1 MSDSTDNTNELDSYG
16 VWVKRPPKDAL
27 QDDFSSPQE
36 ETESFDSSSI
46 DLPEITDFDETS
58 FENSSDAL
66 SESEANT
73 ISEDIFNTEEMPQTK
88 DLSQEENNEETPL
101 QEESLEQSSEDISQE
116 DGEIDLDSFMSDS
129 SESSSEVSAD
139 DFLSSSGDGEV
150 SLDDF
155 MDSGSDGEIDLDA
168 FMDDGFSSSS
178 GSSSKKEDDVQN
190 DDALDINVN
199 FTDNTQDEIPV
210 REITEEDE
218 LPSEE
223 YSETEAEESI
233 TTQEVSTDFGES
245 EDVDLSDFGID
256 SDAEETPVTDNVK
269 QGKKSEVV
277 DYDLAI
283 SEDDTNDSVA
293 PVVNEVKST
302 SHEAEETQE
311 QAQTVPADSTVVN
324 NDLLKQI
331 VNDLSGL
338 KNELN
343 SLKNDFAELK
353 SHNSLDPSAPK
364 SAGGEYS
371 DSNKENTGFFQSDDS
386 DETIAL
392 SGDEL
397 SNIVNS
403 SDIYE
408 DDKDS
413 QEETVTEEPVV
424 EDSVEPVDEE
434 LSINETALDF
444 QEEQNKTQETTL
456 PSDEETPILES
467 KDFVNEE
474 TIENQETP
482 LPSDEENAILESE
495 DFVNKETIENQ
506 ETTLP
511 SDEETPIL
519 ESEDFVNEETI
530 ENQETS
536 LPSDEENAIP
546 ESDDFVNEET
556 SENQETSLPSDE
568 ENAILEN
575 EDSLKNEM
583 DFNDE
588 NPFGS
593 VNESIEI
600 PEEVDSQSD
609 LSIDIDDTSLEEPDL
624 NQIDEES
631 EDISI
636 PKVQDFSPDD
646 MFVESSSNEDF
657 IQSVS
662 ASSSEETED
671 STLLETTETS
681 SEQNEIPSDEV
692 IEIPEISNA
701 DDTILS
707 EETIEENAEEI
718 SEEVNEEPVLESE
731 NEIEISE
738 ETIENENDDI
748 FETSGDTNNDE
759 MFNENIFDST
769 ENAEEPLNDSE
780 PVLPEQS
787 DDEFKPLDSVVK
799 EAEKDIFEE
808 DSSDGYISEIMSEE
822 PSIQESLSDENVD
835 YLSKNDE
842 DITQEQDSFV
852 SEEDSGTLTLDELED
867 VSQGIS
873 ETEETEYLDD
883 SSSDKTE
890 TEDIFEENLSQ
901 VQNDTKEVVDVQEEK
916 GNPEILEQIQDEIPT
931 VASIT
936 EGLTEPEENVF
947 EKTFG
952 EESGSDFTTP
962 ESSVNIEDA
971 IEIENPEDNSLT
983 QIEETNDN
991 ELSKDIKNDVKSV
1004 LLYMDKLLE
1013 SLPDEKIREFAASE
1027 QFETY
1032 KKLFDELGLI
1042 NK

>member
-46 DLPEITDFDETS
+46 DLPEINDFDETS
-58 FENSSDAL
+58 FENPSDAL

-101 QEESLEQSSEDISQE
+101 QEESLEQSSEDILQE

-233 TTQEVSTDFGES
+233 TSQKVSTDFGES
-245 EDVDLSDFGID
+245 EEVDLSDFGID

-269 QGKKSEVV
+269 QGKKSEEV

-311 QAQTVPADSTVVN
+311 QAQSVPADSTVVN

-444 QEEQNKTQETTL
+444 QEEQNKTQET
-456 PSDEETPILES
+456 
-467 KDFVNEE
+467 
-474 TIENQETP
+474 
-482 LPSDEENAILESE
+482 
-495 DFVNKETIENQ
+495 
-506 ETTLP
+506 
-511 SDEETPIL
+511 
-519 ESEDFVNEETI
+519 
-530 ENQETS
+530 S

-556 SENQETSLPSDE
+556 IENQETTLPSDE
-568 ENAILEN
+568 ENTILES

-624 NQIDEES
+624 NQIDEEES

-707 EETIEENAEEI
+707 DETKEENAEEI
-718 SEEVNEEPVLESE
+718 SEEVNEEPVLE

-748 FETSGDTNNDE
+748 FETSGDSNNDE

-769 ENAEEPLNDSE
+769 ENEEETLNNSE
-780 PVLPEQS
+780 PILPEQS

-842 DITQEQDSFV
+842 DITQEADSFV

-883 SSSDKTE
+883 FSSDKTE

-901 VQNDTKEVVDVQEEK
+901 VQDDTKEVVDVQEEK

-962 ESSVNIEDA
+962 ESSVSIEDA

>member
-46 DLPEITDFDETS
+46 DLPEINDFDETS

-73 ISEDIFNTEEMPQTK
+73 ISEDIFNTEEMTQTK
-88 DLSQEENNEETPL
+88 DLSQEENNEEKPL

-223 YSETEAEESI
+223 YSEAEAEESI

-245 EDVDLSDFGID
+245 EEVDLSDFGID

-269 QGKKSEVV
+269 QGKKSEEV

-434 LSINETALDF
+434 LSIKETALDF
-444 QEEQNKTQETTL
+444 QEEQNKTQET
-456 PSDEETPILES
+456 S
-467 KDFVNEE
+467 
-474 TIENQETP
+474 
-482 LPSDEENAILESE
+482 LPSDEENAI
-495 DFVNKETIENQ
+495 
-506 ETTLP
+506 P
-511 SDEETPIL
+511 

-536 LPSDEENAIP
+536 LPSDEESP
-546 ESDDFVNEET
+546 
-556 SENQETSLPSDE
+556 
-568 ENAILEN
+568 ILES

-624 NQIDEES
+624 NQIDEEES

-748 FETSGDTNNDE
+748 FETSGDSNNDE
-759 MFNENIFDST
+759 MFNEHIFDST

-883 SSSDKTE
+883 SSNDKTE

-901 VQNDTKEVVDVQEEK
+901 VQDETKEVVDAQEEK

>member
-223 YSETEAEESI
+223 YSEAEAEESI

-444 QEEQNKTQETTL
+444 QEEQNKTQET
-456 PSDEETPILES
+456 S
-467 KDFVNEE
+467 
-474 TIENQETP
+474 
-482 LPSDEENAILESE
+482 LPSDEENA
-495 DFVNKETIENQ
+495 
-506 ETTLP
+506 
-511 SDEETPIL
+511 IL

-530 ENQETS
+530 ENQETT

-546 ESDDFVNEET
+546 ES
-556 SENQETSLPSDE
+556 
-568 ENAILEN
+568 

-624 NQIDEES
+624 NQIDEEES

-707 EETIEENAEEI
+707 EETKEENPEEI
-718 SEEVNEEPVLESE
+718 SEEVNEEPVLE

-748 FETSGDTNNDE
+748 FETSGDSNNDE

-769 ENAEEPLNDSE
+769 ENEEEPLNDSE

-835 YLSKNDE
+835 YLSKNDD

-890 TEDIFEENLSQ
+890 TEDIFEENLYQ
-901 VQNDTKEVVDVQEEK
+901 DQDETKEVVDAQEEK

>member
-88 DLSQEENNEETPL
+88 DLSQEENNEEKPL
-101 QEESLEQSSEDISQE
+101 QEESLEQSSEDILQE

-223 YSETEAEESI
+223 YSEAEAEESI

-245 EDVDLSDFGID
+245 EEVDLSDFGID

-269 QGKKSEVV
+269 QGKKSEEV

-311 QAQTVPADSTVVN
+311 QAQTVTADSTVVN

-331 VNDLSGL
+331 INDLSGL

-434 LSINETALDF
+434 LSIKETALDF
-444 QEEQNKTQETTL
+444 QEEQNKTQET
-456 PSDEETPILES
+456 S
-467 KDFVNEE
+467 
-474 TIENQETP
+474 

-495 DFVNKETIENQ
+495 DFVNEETSENQ

-511 SDEETPIL
+511 SDEE
-519 ESEDFVNEETI
+519 
-530 ENQETS
+530 
-536 LPSDEENAIP
+536 
-546 ESDDFVNEET
+546 
-556 SENQETSLPSDE
+556 
-568 ENAILEN
+568 NAILES

-624 NQIDEES
+624 NQIDEEES

-692 IEIPEISNA
+692 IEIPEISNT

-718 SEEVNEEPVLESE
+718 SEEVNEEPVLE

-748 FETSGDTNNDE
+748 FETSGDSNNDE

-769 ENAEEPLNDSE
+769 ENEEEPLNDSE

-835 YLSKNDE
+835 YLSKTDE

-901 VQNDTKEVVDVQEEK
+901 VQDETQEVVDSQEEK

-962 ESSVNIEDA
+962 ESSVSIEDA

>member
-88 DLSQEENNEETPL
+88 DLSQEENNEEKPL

-218 LPSEE
+218 LSSEE

-233 TTQEVSTDFGES
+233 TSQKVSTDFGES
-245 EDVDLSDFGID
+245 EEVDLSDFGID

-434 LSINETALDF
+434 LSIKETSLDF
-444 QEEQNKTQETTL
+444 QEEPNKTQETSL
-456 PSDEETPILES
+456 PSDE
-467 KDFVNEE
+467 K
-474 TIENQETP
+474 
-482 LPSDEENAILESE
+482 NAILESE
-495 DFVNKETIENQ
+495 DFVSEETSENQ

-519 ESEDFVNEETI
+519 ESEDFVNEETN

-536 LPSDEENAIP
+536 LSSNEETSIL

-556 SENQETSLPSDE
+556 IENQETTLPSDE
-568 ENAILEN
+568 ENTILES

-624 NQIDEES
+624 NQIDEEES

-671 STLLETTETS
+671 STLVETTETS

-748 FETSGDTNNDE
+748 FETSGDSNNDE
-759 MFNENIFDST
+759 SFNENIFDST
-769 ENAEEPLNDSE
+769 ENEESPLDNSE

-787 DDEFKPLDSVVK
+787 DDEFKPLDSIVK

-835 YLSKNDE
+835 YLSKNDD

-901 VQNDTKEVVDVQEEK
+901 VQDETKEVVDAQEEK

-962 ESSVNIEDA
+962 ESSVSIEDA

>member
-46 DLPEITDFDETS
+46 DLPEINDFDETS
-58 FENSSDAL
+58 FENPSDAL

-116 DGEIDLDSFMSDS
+116 DGEIDIDSFMSDS

-233 TTQEVSTDFGES
+233 TSQKVSTDFGES
-245 EDVDLSDFGID
+245 EEVDLSDFGID

-269 QGKKSEVV
+269 QGKKSEEV

-311 QAQTVPADSTVVN
+311 QAQSVPADSTVVN

-434 LSINETALDF
+434 LSIKETALDF
-444 QEEQNKTQETTL
+444 QEEQNKTQETSL
-456 PSDEETPILES
+456 PSNEENAILKSE
-467 KDFVNEE
+467 DFVNEE
-474 TIENQETP
+474 TNENQETT

-495 DFVNKETIENQ
+495 DFVNEETSENQ

-511 SDEETPIL
+511 SDEESP
-519 ESEDFVNEETI
+519 
-530 ENQETS
+530 
-536 LPSDEENAIP
+536 IP
-546 ESDDFVNEET
+546 ES
-556 SENQETSLPSDE
+556 
-568 ENAILEN
+568 

-624 NQIDEES
+624 NQIDEEEN

-707 EETIEENAEEI
+707 EETKEENEEEI
-718 SEEVNEEPVLESE
+718 SEEVNAEPVLE

-748 FETSGDTNNDE
+748 FETSGDSNNDE
-759 MFNENIFDST
+759 SFNENIFDST

-787 DDEFKPLDSVVK
+787 DDEFKPLDSIVK

-835 YLSKNDE
+835 YLSKNDD

-901 VQNDTKEVVDVQEEK
+901 VQDETKEVVDAQEEK
-916 GNPEILEQIQDEIPT
+916 ENPEILEQIQDEIPT

-962 ESSVNIEDA
+962 ESSVSIEDA

>member
-46 DLPEITDFDETS
+46 DLPEINDFDETS
-58 FENSSDAL
+58 FENSSDTL

-101 QEESLEQSSEDISQE
+101 QEDSLEQSSEDILQE

-223 YSETEAEESI
+223 YSEAEAEKSI

-311 QAQTVPADSTVVN
+311 QAQSVPADSTVVN

-434 LSINETALDF
+434 LSIKETALDF
-444 QEEQNKTQETTL
+444 QEEQNKTQETSL
-456 PSDEETPILES
+456 PSDEENAIFES
-467 KDFVNEE
+467 EDFVSEE
-474 TIENQETP
+474 TIENQETTF
-482 LPSDEENAILESE
+482 PSDEENA
-495 DFVNKETIENQ
+495 
-506 ETTLP
+506 
-511 SDEETPIL
+511 IL

-546 ESDDFVNEET
+546 ES
-556 SENQETSLPSDE
+556 
-568 ENAILEN
+568 

-624 NQIDEES
+624 NQIDEEES

-671 STLLETTETS
+671 STLLETAETS

-707 EETIEENAEEI
+707 EETKEENAEEI

-748 FETSGDTNNDE
+748 FETSGDSNNDE

-769 ENAEEPLNDSE
+769 ENQEEPLNDSE

-901 VQNDTKEVVDVQEEK
+901 VQDETKEVVDAQEEK

-962 ESSVNIEDA
+962 ESSVSIEDA

>member
-88 DLSQEENNEETPL
+88 DLSQEENNEEKPL

-223 YSETEAEESI
+223 YSEAEAEESI

-413 QEETVTEEPVV
+413 QEETATEEPVV

-444 QEEQNKTQETTL
+444 QEEQNKTQET
-456 PSDEETPILES
+456 
-467 KDFVNEE
+467 
-474 TIENQETP
+474 
-482 LPSDEENAILESE
+482 
-495 DFVNKETIENQ
+495 
-506 ETTLP
+506 
-511 SDEETPIL
+511 
-519 ESEDFVNEETI
+519 
-530 ENQETS
+530 S

-546 ESDDFVNEET
+546 ENEDFVNEET
-556 SENQETSLPSDE
+556 SENQETTLLSDE

-624 NQIDEES
+624 NQIDEEES

-718 SEEVNEEPVLESE
+718 SEEVNEEPVLE
-731 NEIEISE
+731 NEISE

-748 FETSGDTNNDE
+748 FETSGDSNNDE
-759 MFNENIFDST
+759 SFNENIFDST
-769 ENAEEPLNDSE
+769 ENQEEPLNDSE
-780 PVLPEQS
+780 PILPEQS

>member
-88 DLSQEENNEETPL
+88 DLSQEENNEEKPL

-223 YSETEAEESI
+223 YSEAEAEESI

-434 LSINETALDF
+434 LSIKETALDF
-444 QEEQNKTQETTL
+444 QEEQNKTQET
-456 PSDEETPILES
+456 S
-467 KDFVNEE
+467 
-474 TIENQETP
+474 
-482 LPSDEENAILESE
+482 LPSDEENAILES
-495 DFVNKETIENQ
+495 
-506 ETTLP
+506 
-511 SDEETPIL
+511 
-519 ESEDFVNEETI
+519 
-530 ENQETS
+530 
-536 LPSDEENAIP
+536 
-546 ESDDFVNEET
+546 
-556 SENQETSLPSDE
+556 
-568 ENAILEN
+568 

-624 NQIDEES
+624 NQIDEEES

-707 EETIEENAEEI
+707 DETIEENAEEI
-718 SEEVNEEPVLESE
+718 SEEVNEEPVLE

-748 FETSGDTNNDE
+748 FETSGDSNNDE

-769 ENAEEPLNDSE
+769 ENEEETLNNSE
-780 PVLPEQS
+780 PILPEQS

-901 VQNDTKEVVDVQEEK
+901 VQDETKEVVDAQEEK

-983 QIEETNDN
+983 QIEETKDN

>member
-73 ISEDIFNTEEMPQTK
+73 ISEDIFNTEEMTQTK
-88 DLSQEENNEETPL
+88 DLSQEENNEEKPL

-116 DGEIDLDSFMSDS
+116 DGEIDLDSFMSD
-129 SESSSEVSAD
+129 SSEVSAD

-302 SHEAEETQE
+302 SHETEETQE

-413 QEETVTEEPVV
+413 QEETATEEPVV

-434 LSINETALDF
+434 LSIKETSLDF
-444 QEEQNKTQETTL
+444 QEEQNKTQETSL
-456 PSDEETPILES
+456 PSDEEP
-467 KDFVNEE
+467 
-474 TIENQETP
+474 
-482 LPSDEENAILESE
+482 
-495 DFVNKETIENQ
+495 
-506 ETTLP
+506 
-511 SDEETPIL
+511 PIL
-519 ESEDFVNEETI
+519 ESEDFVNEETN

-536 LPSDEENAIP
+536 LPSDEENAIL
-546 ESDDFVNEET
+546 ESEDFVNEET

-568 ENAILEN
+568 ENAIPES
-575 EDSLKNEM
+575 EDSLKNDM

-624 NQIDEES
+624 NQIDEEES

-707 EETIEENAEEI
+707 DETIEENAEEI
-718 SEEVNEEPVLESE
+718 SDEVNEEPVLESE

-738 ETIENENDDI
+738 ETIENKNDDI
-748 FETSGDTNNDE
+748 FETSGDSNNDE

-769 ENAEEPLNDSE
+769 ENQEEPLNDSE

-883 SSSDKTE
+883 SSNDKTE

-901 VQNDTKEVVDVQEEK
+901 VQDDTKEVVDAQEEK

>member
-46 DLPEITDFDETS
+46 DLPEINDFDETS

-88 DLSQEENNEETPL
+88 DLSQEENNEEKPL

-116 DGEIDLDSFMSDS
+116 DGEIDLDSFMSD
-129 SESSSEVSAD
+129 SSEVSAD

-218 LPSEE
+218 LSSEE

-233 TTQEVSTDFGES
+233 TSQKVSTDFGES
-245 EDVDLSDFGID
+245 EEVDLSDFGID

-269 QGKKSEVV
+269 QGKKSEEV

-302 SHEAEETQE
+302 SHETEETQE

-434 LSINETALDF
+434 LSITETALNF
-444 QEEQNKTQETTL
+444 QEEPNKTQETTL
-456 PSDEETPILES
+456 PSDEE
-467 KDFVNEE
+467 
-474 TIENQETP
+474 
-482 LPSDEENAILESE
+482 NAILKSE
-495 DFVNKETIENQ
+495 
-506 ETTLP
+506 
-511 SDEETPIL
+511 
-519 ESEDFVNEETI
+519 
-530 ENQETS
+530 
-536 LPSDEENAIP
+536 
-546 ESDDFVNEET
+546 DFVNEET
-556 SENQETSLPSDE
+556 SENQKTSLPSDE
-568 ENAILEN
+568 ENAILES

-624 NQIDEES
+624 NQIDEEES

-707 EETIEENAEEI
+707 DETKEENAEEI
-718 SEEVNEEPVLESE
+718 SEEVNEEPVLE

-748 FETSGDTNNDE
+748 FETSGDSNNDE

-901 VQNDTKEVVDVQEEK
+901 VQDETKEVVDAQEEK

>member
-1 MSDSTDNTNELDSYG
+1 
-16 VWVKRPPKDAL
+16 
-27 QDDFSSPQE
+27 
-36 ETESFDSSSI
+36 
-46 DLPEITDFDETS
+46 
-58 FENSSDAL
+58 
-66 SESEANT
+66 
-73 ISEDIFNTEEMPQTK
+73 
-88 DLSQEENNEETPL
+88 
-101 QEESLEQSSEDISQE
+101 
-116 DGEIDLDSFMSDS
+116 
-129 SESSSEVSAD
+129 
-139 DFLSSSGDGEV
+139 
-150 SLDDF
+150 
-155 MDSGSDGEIDLDA
+155 
-168 FMDDGFSSSS
+168 
-178 GSSSKKEDDVQN
+178 
-190 DDALDINVN
+190 
-199 FTDNTQDEIPV
+199 
-210 REITEEDE
+210 
-218 LPSEE
+218 
-223 YSETEAEESI
+223 
-233 TTQEVSTDFGES
+233 
-245 EDVDLSDFGID
+245 
-256 SDAEETPVTDNVK
+256 
-269 QGKKSEVV
+269 
-277 DYDLAI
+277 
-283 SEDDTNDSVA
+283 
-293 PVVNEVKST
+293 
-302 SHEAEETQE
+302 
-311 QAQTVPADSTVVN
+311 
-324 NDLLKQI
+324 
-331 VNDLSGL
+331 
-338 KNELN
+338 
-343 SLKNDFAELK
+343 
-353 SHNSLDPSAPK
+353 
-364 SAGGEYS
+364 
-371 DSNKENTGFFQSDDS
+371 
-386 DETIAL
+386 
-392 SGDEL
+392 
-397 SNIVNS
+397 
-403 SDIYE
+403 
-408 DDKDS
+408 
-413 QEETVTEEPVV
+413 
-424 EDSVEPVDEE
+424 
-434 LSINETALDF
+434 
-444 QEEQNKTQETTL
+444 
-456 PSDEETPILES
+456 
-467 KDFVNEE
+467 
-474 TIENQETP
+474 
-482 LPSDEENAILESE
+482 
-495 DFVNKETIENQ
+495 
-506 ETTLP
+506 
-511 SDEETPIL
+511 
-519 ESEDFVNEETI
+519 
-530 ENQETS
+530 
-536 LPSDEENAIP
+536 
-546 ESDDFVNEET
+546 
-556 SENQETSLPSDE
+556 
-568 ENAILEN
+568 
-575 EDSLKNEM
+575 M

-624 NQIDEES
+624 NQIDEEES

-748 FETSGDTNNDE
+748 FETSGDSNNDE
-759 MFNENIFDST
+759 SFNENIFDST

-901 VQNDTKEVVDVQEEK
+901 VQDETKEVVDAQEEK

>member
-46 DLPEITDFDETS
+46 DLPEINDFDETS
-58 FENSSDAL
+58 FENPSDAL

-88 DLSQEENNEETPL
+88 DLSQEENNEGTPL

-302 SHEAEETQE
+302 SHETEETQE

-413 QEETVTEEPVV
+413 QEKTVTEEPVV

-444 QEEQNKTQETTL
+444 QEEQNKTQETSL
-456 PSDEETPILES
+456 PP
-467 KDFVNEE
+467 
-474 TIENQETP
+474 
-482 LPSDEENAILESE
+482 DEENAIFESE
-495 DFVNKETIENQ
+495 
-506 ETTLP
+506 
-511 SDEETPIL
+511 
-519 ESEDFVNEETI
+519 
-530 ENQETS
+530 
-536 LPSDEENAIP
+536 
-546 ESDDFVNEET
+546 DFVNEET

-568 ENAILEN
+568 ENAILES

-624 NQIDEES
+624 NQIDEEES

-681 SEQNEIPSDEV
+681 SEQNEISSDEV

-707 EETIEENAEEI
+707 DETKEENAEEI

-731 NEIEISE
+731 NEISE

-748 FETSGDTNNDE
+748 FETSGDSNNYE
-759 MFNENIFDST
+759 SFNENIFDST

-901 VQNDTKEVVDVQEEK
+901 VQDETKEVVDAQEEK
-916 GNPEILEQIQDEIPT
+916 ENPEILEQIQDEIPT

-962 ESSVNIEDA
+962 ESSVSIEDA

>member
-88 DLSQEENNEETPL
+88 DLSQEENNEEKPL

-223 YSETEAEESI
+223 YSEAEAEESI
-233 TTQEVSTDFGES
+233 TTQEISTDFGES

-434 LSINETALDF
+434 LSIKETALDF
-444 QEEQNKTQETTL
+444 QEEPNKTQET
-456 PSDEETPILES
+456 S
-467 KDFVNEE
+467 
-474 TIENQETP
+474 
-482 LPSDEENAILESE
+482 LPSDEENAI
-495 DFVNKETIENQ
+495 F
-506 ETTLP
+506 
-511 SDEETPIL
+511 

-536 LPSDEENAIP
+536 LPSDEENAIL
-546 ESDDFVNEET
+546 ES
-556 SENQETSLPSDE
+556 
-568 ENAILEN
+568 

-624 NQIDEES
+624 NQIDEEES

-671 STLLETTETS
+671 STLVETTETS

-707 EETIEENAEEI
+707 EETKEENAEEI
-718 SEEVNEEPVLESE
+718 SEEINEEPVLES
-731 NEIEISE
+731 EISE

-748 FETSGDTNNDE
+748 FETSGDSNNDE
-759 MFNENIFDST
+759 SFNENIFDST
-769 ENAEEPLNDSE
+769 ENEESPLDNSE

-787 DDEFKPLDSVVK
+787 DDEFKPLDSIVK

-901 VQNDTKEVVDVQEEK
+901 VQDDTKEVVDAQEEK

-962 ESSVNIEDA
+962 ESSVSIEDA

>member
-27 QDDFSSPQE
+27 QDDFSTPQE
-36 ETESFDSSSI
+36 QTESFDSSSI
-46 DLPEITDFDETS
+46 DLPEINDFDETS
-58 FENSSDAL
+58 FENSNAAI

-73 ISEDIFNTEEMPQTK
+73 ISEDIFNTEEMSVNEEN
-88 DLSQEENNEETPL
+88 LSQETNIEENPL
-101 QEESLEQSSEDISQE
+101 QEENQEQSFEEVSLE
-116 DGEIDLDSFMSDS
+116 DGEIDLDNFMSD
-129 SESSSEVSAD
+129 SSEVSAD

-168 FMDDGFSSSS
+168 FMDDGFSSA

-218 LPSEE
+218 LPSEN
-223 YSETEAEESI
+223 YSDEEENVSLN
-233 TTQEVSTDFGES
+233 TQEVTADFGES

-269 QGKKSEVV
+269 QGKKSEDI

-283 SEDDTNDSVA
+283 SEDDANDSVA

-403 SDIYE
+403 SDICEE
-408 DDKDS
+408 DDES
-413 QEETVTEEPVV
+413 NETLEPVV

-434 LSINETALDF
+434 LSIKEDSLDF
-444 QEEQNKTQETTL
+444 PEEIQETEISSNEESDIFESADSLKEETQEIQENEI
-456 PSDEETPILES
+456 PS
-467 KDFVNEE
+467 NEE
-474 TIENQETP
+474 
-482 LPSDEENAILESE
+482 SDIFESE
-495 DFVNKETIENQ
+495 D
-506 ETTLP
+506 
-511 SDEETPIL
+511 
-519 ESEDFVNEETI
+519 
-530 ENQETS
+530 S
-536 LPSDEENAIP
+536 LK
-546 ESDDFVNEET
+546 EET
-556 SENQETSLPSDE
+556 SEDEILEVQKAETSD
-568 ENAILEN
+568 A
-575 EDSLKNEM
+575 M

-600 PEEVDSQSD
+600 PEEVDSHSD
-609 LSIDIDDTSLEEPDL
+609 LSIDIDDASLEEPDL
-624 NQIDEES
+624 NEIDEEEN
-631 EDISI
+631 EDITI

-646 MFVESSSNEDF
+646 MFVESSSSEDF

-662 ASSSEETED
+662 ESSSENMDEPTLSETAENSGD
-671 STLLETTETS
+671 E
-681 SEQNEIPSDEV
+681 NEISSDEV
-692 IEIPEISNA
+692 LEIPEISNA

-707 EETIEENAEEI
+707 EEQAEVENDDDTAKET
-718 SEEVNEEPVLESE
+718 VLESE
-731 NEIEISE
+731 DESEIP
-738 ETIENENDDI
+738 ETEDEKDVI
-748 FETSGDTNNDE
+748 FESSDDLQSDD
-759 MFNENIFDST
+759 MFKENIFDSSENT
-769 ENAEEPLNDSE
+769 EESENNSE

-787 DDEFKPLDSVVK
+787 DDDFKPLDSVVK
-799 EAEKDIFEE
+799 EAEKDIFE

-835 YLSKNDE
+835 YLSNNDE
-842 DITQEQDSFV
+842 DAAQEAEPFV

-873 ETEETEYLDD
+873 ETEETEGLTEDF
-883 SSSDKTE
+883 SSDKTE
-890 TEDIFEENLSQ
+890 TEEILEEENTSE
-901 VQNDTKEVVDVQEEK
+901 VQDEAEDSFEVQEE
-916 GNPEILEQIQDEIPT
+916 NTVQEVSEALQDEIPT

-936 EGLTEPEENVF
+936 EGLSEPEENVF

-952 EESGSDFTTP
+952 EESGKDFTTP
-962 ESSVNIEDA
+962 ETSVNIEDA
-971 IEIENPEDNSLT
+971 IEIENMEDSSLT
-983 QIEETNDN
+983 QIDETKDN
-991 ELSKDIKNDVKSV
+991 ELSKDIKDDVKSV

>member
-1 MSDSTDNTNELDSYG
+1 
-16 VWVKRPPKDAL
+16 
-27 QDDFSSPQE
+27 
-36 ETESFDSSSI
+36 
-46 DLPEITDFDETS
+46 
-58 FENSSDAL
+58 
-66 SESEANT
+66 
-73 ISEDIFNTEEMPQTK
+73 
-88 DLSQEENNEETPL
+88 
-101 QEESLEQSSEDISQE
+101 
-116 DGEIDLDSFMSDS
+116 
-129 SESSSEVSAD
+129 
-139 DFLSSSGDGEV
+139 
-150 SLDDF
+150 
-155 MDSGSDGEIDLDA
+155 
-168 FMDDGFSSSS
+168 
-178 GSSSKKEDDVQN
+178 
-190 DDALDINVN
+190 
-199 FTDNTQDEIPV
+199 
-210 REITEEDE
+210 
-218 LPSEE
+218 
-223 YSETEAEESI
+223 
-233 TTQEVSTDFGES
+233 
-245 EDVDLSDFGID
+245 
-256 SDAEETPVTDNVK
+256 
-269 QGKKSEVV
+269 
-277 DYDLAI
+277 
-283 SEDDTNDSVA
+283 
-293 PVVNEVKST
+293 
-302 SHEAEETQE
+302 
-311 QAQTVPADSTVVN
+311 
-324 NDLLKQI
+324 
-331 VNDLSGL
+331 
-338 KNELN
+338 
-343 SLKNDFAELK
+343 
-353 SHNSLDPSAPK
+353 
-364 SAGGEYS
+364 
-371 DSNKENTGFFQSDDS
+371 
-386 DETIAL
+386 
-392 SGDEL
+392 
-397 SNIVNS
+397 
-403 SDIYE
+403 
-408 DDKDS
+408 
-413 QEETVTEEPVV
+413 
-424 EDSVEPVDEE
+424 
-434 LSINETALDF
+434 
-444 QEEQNKTQETTL
+444 
-456 PSDEETPILES
+456 
-467 KDFVNEE
+467 
-474 TIENQETP
+474 
-482 LPSDEENAILESE
+482 
-495 DFVNKETIENQ
+495 
-506 ETTLP
+506 
-511 SDEETPIL
+511 
-519 ESEDFVNEETI
+519 
-530 ENQETS
+530 
-536 LPSDEENAIP
+536 
-546 ESDDFVNEET
+546 
-556 SENQETSLPSDE
+556 
-568 ENAILEN
+568 
-575 EDSLKNEM
+575 M

-624 NQIDEES
+624 NQIDEEES

-707 EETIEENAEEI
+707 EETKEENAEEI

-731 NEIEISE
+731 SEISE

-748 FETSGDTNNDE
+748 FETSGDSNNDE

-769 ENAEEPLNDSE
+769 ENEEEPLNDSE

-901 VQNDTKEVVDVQEEK
+901 VQDETKEVVDAQEEK
-916 GNPEILEQIQDEIPT
+916 ENPEILEQIQDEIPT

>member
-223 YSETEAEESI
+223 YSEAEAEESI

-245 EDVDLSDFGID
+245 EEVDLSDFGID

-302 SHEAEETQE
+302 SHETEETQE

-434 LSINETALDF
+434 LSIKETALDF
-444 QEEQNKTQETTL
+444 QEEPNKTQE
-456 PSDEETPILES
+456 I
-467 KDFVNEE
+467 
-474 TIENQETP
+474 
-482 LPSDEENAILESE
+482 
-495 DFVNKETIENQ
+495 
-506 ETTLP
+506 
-511 SDEETPIL
+511 
-519 ESEDFVNEETI
+519 
-530 ENQETS
+530 
-536 LPSDEENAIP
+536 
-546 ESDDFVNEET
+546 
-556 SENQETSLPSDE
+556 SLPSDE
-568 ENAILEN
+568 ENAILKSEDFVNEETNETQETSLSSDEEN
-575 EDSLKNEM
+575 AILESEDSLKNEM

-624 NQIDEES
+624 NQIDEEES

-636 PKVQDFSPDD
+636 PKVQNFSPDD

-707 EETIEENAEEI
+707 DETIEENAEEI
-718 SEEVNEEPVLESE
+718 SEEVNEEPVLE
-731 NEIEISE
+731 NESEISE
-738 ETIENENDDI
+738 ETIKNENDDI
-748 FETSGDTNNDE
+748 FETSGDSNNDE
-759 MFNENIFDST
+759 SFNENIFDST

-901 VQNDTKEVVDVQEEK
+901 VQDDTKEVVDAQEEK

>member
-88 DLSQEENNEETPL
+88 DLSQEKNNEEKPL
-101 QEESLEQSSEDISQE
+101 QEESLEQSSEDILQE

-218 LPSEE
+218 LSSEE

-233 TTQEVSTDFGES
+233 TSQKVSTDFGES
-245 EDVDLSDFGID
+245 EEVDLSDFGID

-269 QGKKSEVV
+269 QGKKSEEV

-311 QAQTVPADSTVVN
+311 QAQSVPADSTVVN

-444 QEEQNKTQETTL
+444 QEEQNKTQET
-456 PSDEETPILES
+456 
-467 KDFVNEE
+467 
-474 TIENQETP
+474 
-482 LPSDEENAILESE
+482 
-495 DFVNKETIENQ
+495 
-506 ETTLP
+506 
-511 SDEETPIL
+511 
-519 ESEDFVNEETI
+519 
-530 ENQETS
+530 S

-546 ESDDFVNEET
+546 ESEDFVNEET
-556 SENQETSLPSDE
+556 SENQETTLSSDE
-568 ENAILEN
+568 ENAILES

-624 NQIDEES
+624 NQIDEEES

-707 EETIEENAEEI
+707 DETKEENAEEI

-738 ETIENENDDI
+738 ETIENKNDDI
-748 FETSGDTNNDE
+748 FETSGDSNNDE

-901 VQNDTKEVVDVQEEK
+901 VQDETKEVVNAQEEK

-962 ESSVNIEDA
+962 ESSVSIEDA

>member
-223 YSETEAEESI
+223 YSEAEAEESI

-302 SHEAEETQE
+302 SHETEETQE

-434 LSINETALDF
+434 LSIKETALDF
-444 QEEQNKTQETTL
+444 QEEPNKTQEISL
-456 PSDEETPILES
+456 PSDEENAILKSE
-467 KDFVNEE
+467 DFVNEE
-474 TIENQETP
+474 TNETQETS
-482 LPSDEENAILESE
+482 LSSDEENAILESE
-495 DFVNKETIENQ
+495 DFVN
-506 ETTLP
+506 
-511 SDEETPIL
+511 
-519 ESEDFVNEETI
+519 
-530 ENQETS
+530 
-536 LPSDEENAIP
+536 
-546 ESDDFVNEET
+546 EET
-556 SENQETSLPSDE
+556 SENQETPLSSDE
-568 ENAILEN
+568 ESPILES

-624 NQIDEES
+624 NQIDEEES

-636 PKVQDFSPDD
+636 PKVQNFSPDD

-707 EETIEENAEEI
+707 DETIEENAEEI
-718 SEEVNEEPVLESE
+718 SEEVNEEPVLE
-731 NEIEISE
+731 NESEISE
-738 ETIENENDDI
+738 ETIKNENDDI
-748 FETSGDTNNDE
+748 FETSGDSNNDE
-759 MFNENIFDST
+759 SFNENIFDST

-901 VQNDTKEVVDVQEEK
+901 VQDDTKEVVDAQEEK

>member
-88 DLSQEENNEETPL
+88 DLSQEENNEEKPL
-101 QEESLEQSSEDISQE
+101 QEESLEQSSEDILQE

-434 LSINETALDF
+434 LSIKETALDF
-444 QEEQNKTQETTL
+444 QEEQNKTQETSL
-456 PSDEETPILES
+456 PSDE
-467 KDFVNEE
+467 D
-474 TIENQETP
+474 
-482 LPSDEENAILESE
+482 NAIL
-495 DFVNKETIENQ
+495 K
-506 ETTLP
+506 
-511 SDEETPIL
+511 
-519 ESEDFVNEETI
+519 SEDFVNEETN
-530 ENQETS
+530 ENQETT

-556 SENQETSLPSDE
+556 IETQETSLPSDE
-568 ENAILEN
+568 ESPILES
-575 EDSLKNEM
+575 EDLLKNEM

-624 NQIDEES
+624 NQIDEEES

-731 NEIEISE
+731 NEIELSE

-748 FETSGDTNNDE
+748 FETSGDSNNDE
-759 MFNENIFDST
+759 MFNENIFDTT
-769 ENAEEPLNDSE
+769 ENAEEPIDNSE

-901 VQNDTKEVVDVQEEK
+901 VQDDTKEVVDAQEEK
-916 GNPEILEQIQDEIPT
+916 ENPEILEQIQDEIPT

>member
-269 QGKKSEVV
+269 QGKKSEEV

-302 SHEAEETQE
+302 SHETEETQE

-434 LSINETALDF
+434 LSIKETSLDF
-444 QEEQNKTQETTL
+444 QEEPNKTQETSL
-456 PSDEETPILES
+456 PSE
-467 KDFVNEE
+467 
-474 TIENQETP
+474 
-482 LPSDEENAILESE
+482 EENAILESE
-495 DFVNKETIENQ
+495 DFVNEETSENQ

-511 SDEETPIL
+511 SDEE
-519 ESEDFVNEETI
+519 
-530 ENQETS
+530 
-536 LPSDEENAIP
+536 
-546 ESDDFVNEET
+546 
-556 SENQETSLPSDE
+556 
-568 ENAILEN
+568 NAILES

-624 NQIDEES
+624 NQIDEEES

-707 EETIEENAEEI
+707 EETKEENAEEI
-718 SEEVNEEPVLESE
+718 SEEINEEPVLES
-731 NEIEISE
+731 EISE

-748 FETSGDTNNDE
+748 FETSGDSNNDE

-769 ENAEEPLNDSE
+769 ENQEEPLNDSE
-780 PVLPEQS
+780 PILPEQS

-901 VQNDTKEVVDVQEEK
+901 VQDETKEVVDAQEEK

-962 ESSVNIEDA
+962 ESSVSIEDA

>member
-46 DLPEITDFDETS
+46 DLPEINDFDETS

-73 ISEDIFNTEEMPQTK
+73 ISEDIFNTEEMTQTK
-88 DLSQEENNEETPL
+88 DLSQEENNEEKPL

-218 LPSEE
+218 LSSEE

-233 TTQEVSTDFGES
+233 TSQKVSTDFGES
-245 EDVDLSDFGID
+245 EEVDLSDFGID

-269 QGKKSEVV
+269 QGKKSEEV

-302 SHEAEETQE
+302 SHETEETQE
-311 QAQTVPADSTVVN
+311 QVQTVPADSTVVN

-434 LSINETALDF
+434 LSIKETALDF
-444 QEEQNKTQETTL
+444 QEEQNKTQET
-456 PSDEETPILES
+456 S
-467 KDFVNEE
+467 
-474 TIENQETP
+474 
-482 LPSDEENAILESE
+482 LPSDEENAILESD
-495 DFVNKETIENQ
+495 DFVSEETIENQ

-511 SDEETPIL
+511 SDEENAIL

-546 ESDDFVNEET
+546 ES
-556 SENQETSLPSDE
+556 
-568 ENAILEN
+568 

-624 NQIDEES
+624 NQIDEEES

-707 EETIEENAEEI
+707 DETKEENAEEI
-718 SEEVNEEPVLESE
+718 SEEVNEEPVLE
-731 NEIEISE
+731 NESEISE

-748 FETSGDTNNDE
+748 FETSGDSNNDE

-769 ENAEEPLNDSE
+769 ENEEETLNNSE
-780 PVLPEQS
+780 PILPEQS

-873 ETEETEYLDD
+873 ETEETEYLDA

-901 VQNDTKEVVDVQEEK
+901 VQDDTKEVVDTQEEK

>member
-46 DLPEITDFDETS
+46 DLPEINDFDETS
-58 FENSSDAL
+58 FENPSDAL

-88 DLSQEENNEETPL
+88 DLSQEENNEEKPL

-218 LPSEE
+218 LSSEE

-233 TTQEVSTDFGES
+233 TSQKVSTDFGES
-245 EDVDLSDFGID
+245 EEVDLSDFGID

-269 QGKKSEVV
+269 QGKKSEEV

-302 SHEAEETQE
+302 SHETEETQE

-413 QEETVTEEPVV
+413 QEETATEEPVV

-444 QEEQNKTQETTL
+444 QEEQNKTQET
-456 PSDEETPILES
+456 S
-467 KDFVNEE
+467 
-474 TIENQETP
+474 
-482 LPSDEENAILESE
+482 LPSDEENA
-495 DFVNKETIENQ
+495 
-506 ETTLP
+506 
-511 SDEETPIL
+511 IL

-530 ENQETS
+530 ENQETT
-536 LPSDEENAIP
+536 LPSDEENAIL
-546 ESDDFVNEET
+546 ESEDFVNEET
-556 SENQETSLPSDE
+556 SENQETTLPSDE
-568 ENAILEN
+568 ENAILES

-624 NQIDEES
+624 NQIDEEES

-707 EETIEENAEEI
+707 DETIEENAEEI

-731 NEIEISE
+731 SEIEISE

-748 FETSGDTNNDE
+748 FETSGDSNNDE
-759 MFNENIFDST
+759 MFNETIFDST

-873 ETEETEYLDD
+873 ETEETEYLED

-901 VQNDTKEVVDVQEEK
+901 VQDDTKEVVDAQEEK

-962 ESSVNIEDA
+962 ESSVSIEDA

>member
-46 DLPEITDFDETS
+46 DLPEINDFDETS

-88 DLSQEENNEETPL
+88 DLSQEENNEEKPL

-218 LPSEE
+218 LSSEE

-233 TTQEVSTDFGES
+233 TSQKVSTDFGES
-245 EDVDLSDFGID
+245 EEVDLSDFGID

-269 QGKKSEVV
+269 QGKKSEEV
-277 DYDLAI
+277 DYNLAI

-302 SHEAEETQE
+302 SHETEETQE

-444 QEEQNKTQETTL
+444 QEEQNKTQET
-456 PSDEETPILES
+456 
-467 KDFVNEE
+467 
-474 TIENQETP
+474 
-482 LPSDEENAILESE
+482 
-495 DFVNKETIENQ
+495 
-506 ETTLP
+506 
-511 SDEETPIL
+511 
-519 ESEDFVNEETI
+519 
-530 ENQETS
+530 S

-546 ESDDFVNEET
+546 ESEDFVNEET
-556 SENQETSLPSDE
+556 SENQETTLSSDE
-568 ENAILEN
+568 ENAILES

-624 NQIDEES
+624 NQIDEEES

-707 EETIEENAEEI
+707 EETKEENEEEI
-718 SEEVNEEPVLESE
+718 SEEVNAEPVLE

-748 FETSGDTNNDE
+748 FETSGDSNNDE
-759 MFNENIFDST
+759 SFNENIFDST

-787 DDEFKPLDSVVK
+787 DDEFKPLDSIVK

-835 YLSKNDE
+835 YLSKNDD

-901 VQNDTKEVVDVQEEK
+901 VQDETKEVVDAQEEK
-916 GNPEILEQIQDEIPT
+916 ENPEILEQIQDEIPT

-962 ESSVNIEDA
+962 ESSVSIEDA

>member
-46 DLPEITDFDETS
+46 DLPEINDFDETS

-101 QEESLEQSSEDISQE
+101 QEDSLEQSSEDILQE

-233 TTQEVSTDFGES
+233 TSQKVSTDFGES
-245 EDVDLSDFGID
+245 EEVDLSDFGID

-434 LSINETALDF
+434 LSIKETALDF
-444 QEEQNKTQETTL
+444 QEEQNKTQET
-456 PSDEETPILES
+456 S
-467 KDFVNEE
+467 
-474 TIENQETP
+474 
-482 LPSDEENAILESE
+482 LPSDEENAILKSE
-495 DFVNKETIENQ
+495 DFVNEETSENQ
-506 ETTLP
+506 ETTLS

-519 ESEDFVNEETI
+519 ESEDFVNEET
-530 ENQETS
+530 
-536 LPSDEENAIP
+536 
-546 ESDDFVNEET
+546 
-556 SENQETSLPSDE
+556 SENQETPLSSDE
-568 ENAILEN
+568 ESPILES

-624 NQIDEES
+624 NQIDEEES

-657 IQSVS
+657 IQSLS

-707 EETIEENAEEI
+707 EETKEENPEEI
-718 SEEVNEEPVLESE
+718 SEEVNEEPVLE

-748 FETSGDTNNDE
+748 FETSGDSNNDE
-759 MFNENIFDST
+759 SFNENIFDST

-787 DDEFKPLDSVVK
+787 DDEFKPLDSIVK

-901 VQNDTKEVVDVQEEK
+901 VQDETKEVVDAQEEK

-962 ESSVNIEDA
+962 ESSVSIEDA

-983 QIEETNDN
+983 QIEETKDN

>member
-58 FENSSDAL
+58 FENPSDAL

-88 DLSQEENNEETPL
+88 DLSQEENNEEKPL
-101 QEESLEQSSEDISQE
+101 QEESLEQSSEDILQE

-218 LPSEE
+218 LSSEE
-223 YSETEAEESI
+223 YSEAEAEESI
-233 TTQEVSTDFGES
+233 TSQKVSTDFGES
-245 EDVDLSDFGID
+245 EEVDLSDFGID

-302 SHEAEETQE
+302 AHEEETQE

-434 LSINETALDF
+434 LSIKETALDF
-444 QEEQNKTQETTL
+444 QEEQNKTQET
-456 PSDEETPILES
+456 
-467 KDFVNEE
+467 
-474 TIENQETP
+474 
-482 LPSDEENAILESE
+482 
-495 DFVNKETIENQ
+495 
-506 ETTLP
+506 
-511 SDEETPIL
+511 
-519 ESEDFVNEETI
+519 
-530 ENQETS
+530 S
-536 LPSDEENAIP
+536 LPSDEENVIP
-546 ESDDFVNEET
+546 ESEDFVNEET

-568 ENAILEN
+568 ENAIPESEDFVNEETSENQETTLSSDEENAILESK
-575 EDSLKNEM
+575 DSLKNEM

-624 NQIDEES
+624 NQIDEE
-631 EDISI
+631 ENEEISI

-718 SEEVNEEPVLESE
+718 SDEVNEEPVLESE
-731 NEIEISE
+731 SEIEISE

-748 FETSGDTNNDE
+748 FETSGDSNNDE

-769 ENAEEPLNDSE
+769 ENEEETLNNSE

-901 VQNDTKEVVDVQEEK
+901 VQDETKEVVDAQEEK

-983 QIEETNDN
+983 QIEETNDT

>member
-58 FENSSDAL
+58 FENSSNAL

-223 YSETEAEESI
+223 YSEAEAEESI

-302 SHEAEETQE
+302 SHETEETQE

-434 LSINETALDF
+434 LSIKETALDF
-444 QEEQNKTQETTL
+444 QEEPNKTQET
-456 PSDEETPILES
+456 S
-467 KDFVNEE
+467 
-474 TIENQETP
+474 
-482 LPSDEENAILESE
+482 LPSDEENAI
-495 DFVNKETIENQ
+495 
-506 ETTLP
+506 P
-511 SDEETPIL
+511 

-536 LPSDEENAIP
+536 LPSDEESP
-546 ESDDFVNEET
+546 
-556 SENQETSLPSDE
+556 
-568 ENAILEN
+568 ILES

-624 NQIDEES
+624 NQIDEEES

-748 FETSGDTNNDE
+748 FETSGDSNNDE
-759 MFNENIFDST
+759 SFNENIFNST

>member
-1 MSDSTDNTNELDSYG
+1 
-16 VWVKRPPKDAL
+16 
-27 QDDFSSPQE
+27 
-36 ETESFDSSSI
+36 
-46 DLPEITDFDETS
+46 
-58 FENSSDAL
+58 
-66 SESEANT
+66 
-73 ISEDIFNTEEMPQTK
+73 
-88 DLSQEENNEETPL
+88 
-101 QEESLEQSSEDISQE
+101 
-116 DGEIDLDSFMSDS
+116 
-129 SESSSEVSAD
+129 
-139 DFLSSSGDGEV
+139 
-150 SLDDF
+150 

-218 LPSEE
+218 LSSEE

-233 TTQEVSTDFGES
+233 TSQKVSTDFGES
-245 EDVDLSDFGID
+245 EEVDLSDFGID

-434 LSINETALDF
+434 LSIKETALDF
-444 QEEQNKTQETTL
+444 QEEPNKTQEI
-456 PSDEETPILES
+456 S
-467 KDFVNEE
+467 
-474 TIENQETP
+474 
-482 LPSDEENAILESE
+482 
-495 DFVNKETIENQ
+495 
-506 ETTLP
+506 LP

-519 ESEDFVNEETI
+519 ESEDFVNEETS
-530 ENQETS
+530 ENQETT
-536 LPSDEENAIP
+536 LPSDEENAIL
-546 ESDDFVNEET
+546 ESEDFVSEET

-568 ENAILEN
+568 ENAILESEDFVN
-575 EDSLKNEM
+575 EETIENQETSLSSDEENAILESEDSLKNEM

-624 NQIDEES
+624 NQIDEEES

-718 SEEVNEEPVLESE
+718 SEEVNEEPVLE
-731 NEIEISE
+731 NESGISE
-738 ETIENENDDI
+738 ETIENENNDI
-748 FETSGDTNNDE
+748 FETSGDSNNDE
-759 MFNENIFDST
+759 SFNENIFDST
-769 ENAEEPLNDSE
+769 KNAEEPLNDSE

-890 TEDIFEENLSQ
+890 TEDIFEKNLSQ
-901 VQNDTKEVVDVQEEK
+901 VQDETKEVVDAQEEK

>member
-46 DLPEITDFDETS
+46 DLPEINDFDETS

-73 ISEDIFNTEEMPQTK
+73 ISEDIFNTEEMTQTK
-88 DLSQEENNEETPL
+88 DLSQEENNEEKPL

-116 DGEIDLDSFMSDS
+116 DGEIDLDSFMSD
-129 SESSSEVSAD
+129 SSEVSAD

-218 LPSEE
+218 LSSEE

-233 TTQEVSTDFGES
+233 TSQKVSTDFGES
-245 EDVDLSDFGID
+245 EEVDLSDFGID

-269 QGKKSEVV
+269 QGKKSEEV

-302 SHEAEETQE
+302 SHETEETQE

-444 QEEQNKTQETTL
+444 QEEPNKTQETTL
-456 PSDEETPILES
+456 PSDEENAIPENE
-467 KDFVNEE
+467 DFVNEE
-474 TIENQETP
+474 T
-482 LPSDEENAILESE
+482 S
-495 DFVNKETIENQ
+495 ENQ
-506 ETTLP
+506 ETTLS

-519 ESEDFVNEETI
+519 ESEDFVNEET
-530 ENQETS
+530 
-536 LPSDEENAIP
+536 
-546 ESDDFVNEET
+546 
-556 SENQETSLPSDE
+556 SENQETPLSSDE
-568 ENAILEN
+568 ESPILES

-624 NQIDEES
+624 NQIDEEES

-707 EETIEENAEEI
+707 DETKEENEEVI
-718 SEEVNEEPVLESE
+718 SEEVNAEPVLESE

-748 FETSGDTNNDE
+748 FETSGDSNNDE

-769 ENAEEPLNDSE
+769 ENEEETLNNSE
-780 PVLPEQS
+780 PILPEQS

-901 VQNDTKEVVDVQEEK
+901 VQDETKEVVDAQEEK
-916 GNPEILEQIQDEIPT
+916 ENPEILEQIQDEIPT

>member
-36 ETESFDSSSI
+36 DTESFDSSSI

-66 SESEANT
+66 SESEANK

-88 DLSQEENNEETPL
+88 DLSQEENNEEKPL

-218 LPSEE
+218 LSSEE

-233 TTQEVSTDFGES
+233 TSQKVSTDFGES
-245 EDVDLSDFGID
+245 EEVDLSDFGID

-269 QGKKSEVV
+269 QGKKSEEV

-434 LSINETALDF
+434 LSIKETALDF
-444 QEEQNKTQETTL
+444 QEEQNKTQETSL
-456 PSDEETPILES
+456 PSDEENAILKNE
-467 KDFVNEE
+467 DFVNEE
-474 TIENQETP
+474 TSENQETT

-495 DFVNKETIENQ
+495 DFV
-506 ETTLP
+506 
-511 SDEETPIL
+511 S
-519 ESEDFVNEETI
+519 
-530 ENQETS
+530 
-536 LPSDEENAIP
+536 
-546 ESDDFVNEET
+546 EET
-556 SENQETSLPSDE
+556 SENQETPLSSDE
-568 ENAILEN
+568 ENAILES
-575 EDSLKNEM
+575 EDSLKNEI

-624 NQIDEES
+624 NQIDEEES

-707 EETIEENAEEI
+707 DETKEENAEEI
-718 SEEVNEEPVLESE
+718 SEEVNEEPVLE

-759 MFNENIFDST
+759 SFNENIFDST
-769 ENAEEPLNDSE
+769 ENEESPLDNSE

-901 VQNDTKEVVDVQEEK
+901 VQDDTKEVVDAQEEK

-962 ESSVNIEDA
+962 ESSVSIEDA

>member
-88 DLSQEENNEETPL
+88 DLSQEENNEEKPL

-223 YSETEAEESI
+223 YSEAEAEESI

-434 LSINETALDF
+434 LSITETALDF
-444 QEEQNKTQETTL
+444 QEEPNKTQETTL
-456 PSDEETPILES
+456 PSDEE
-467 KDFVNEE
+467 
-474 TIENQETP
+474 
-482 LPSDEENAILESE
+482 NAILES
-495 DFVNKETIENQ
+495 
-506 ETTLP
+506 
-511 SDEETPIL
+511 
-519 ESEDFVNEETI
+519 
-530 ENQETS
+530 
-536 LPSDEENAIP
+536 
-546 ESDDFVNEET
+546 
-556 SENQETSLPSDE
+556 
-568 ENAILEN
+568 

-624 NQIDEES
+624 NQIDEEES

-718 SEEVNEEPVLESE
+718 SEEINEEPVLESE

-748 FETSGDTNNDE
+748 FKTSGASNNDE

-769 ENAEEPLNDSE
+769 ENQEEPLNDSE
-780 PVLPEQS
+780 PLLPEQS

-901 VQNDTKEVVDVQEEK
+901 VQDETKEIVDAQEEK

>member
-46 DLPEITDFDETS
+46 DLPEINDFDETS

-101 QEESLEQSSEDISQE
+101 QEESLDQSSEDISQE

-218 LPSEE
+218 LSSEE

-233 TTQEVSTDFGES
+233 TSQKVSTDFGES
-245 EDVDLSDFGID
+245 EEVDLSDFGID

-269 QGKKSEVV
+269 QGKKSEEV

-444 QEEQNKTQETTL
+444 QEEQNKTQET
-456 PSDEETPILES
+456 S
-467 KDFVNEE
+467 
-474 TIENQETP
+474 
-482 LPSDEENAILESE
+482 LPSDEENAILENE
-495 DFVNKETIENQ
+495 DFVNEETSENQ

-511 SDEETPIL
+511 SDEENAIP

-530 ENQETS
+530 ENQET
-536 LPSDEENAIP
+536 
-546 ESDDFVNEET
+546 T
-556 SENQETSLPSDE
+556 LPSDE
-568 ENAILEN
+568 ENAILES

-624 NQIDEES
+624 NQIDEEES

-692 IEIPEISNA
+692 IEIPEISNT

-707 EETIEENAEEI
+707 EETKEENEEEI
-718 SEEVNEEPVLESE
+718 SEEVNAEPVLESE

-748 FETSGDTNNDE
+748 FETSGDSNNDDS
-759 MFNENIFDST
+759 FNENIFDST

-780 PVLPEQS
+780 PILPEQS

-901 VQNDTKEVVDVQEEK
+901 VQDDTKEVVDAQEEK
-916 GNPEILEQIQDEIPT
+916 ENPEILEQIQDEIPT

>member
-46 DLPEITDFDETS
+46 DLPEINDFDETS
-58 FENSSDAL
+58 FENPSDAL

-88 DLSQEENNEETPL
+88 DLSQEENNEGTPL
-101 QEESLEQSSEDISQE
+101 QEDSLEQSSEDISQE

-218 LPSEE
+218 LSSEE

-233 TTQEVSTDFGES
+233 TSQKVSTDFGES
-245 EDVDLSDFGID
+245 EEVDLSDFGID

-269 QGKKSEVV
+269 QGKKSEEV

-311 QAQTVPADSTVVN
+311 QAQSVPADSTVVN

-444 QEEQNKTQETTL
+444 QEEQNKTQETSL
-456 PSDEETPILES
+456 SSNEETSILES
-467 KDFVNEE
+467 DDFVNEE
-474 TIENQETP
+474 T
-482 LPSDEENAILESE
+482 S
-495 DFVNKETIENQ
+495 ENQ
-506 ETTLP
+506 ETTLS

-519 ESEDFVNEETI
+519 ESEDFVNEETS
-530 ENQETS
+530 ET
-536 LPSDEENAIP
+536 
-546 ESDDFVNEET
+546 
-556 SENQETSLPSDE
+556 QETSLPSDE
-568 ENAILEN
+568 ENAILESEDFVN
-575 EDSLKNEM
+575 EEISENQETSLLSDEESPILESDDSLKNEM

-624 NQIDEES
+624 NQIDEEES

-646 MFVESSSNEDF
+646 MFVESSS
-657 IQSVS
+657 
-662 ASSSEETED
+662 
-671 STLLETTETS
+671 
-681 SEQNEIPSDEV
+681 
-692 IEIPEISNA
+692 
-701 DDTILS
+701 
-707 EETIEENAEEI
+707 
-718 SEEVNEEPVLESE
+718 
-731 NEIEISE
+731 
-738 ETIENENDDI
+738 
-748 FETSGDTNNDE
+748 
-759 MFNENIFDST
+759 
-769 ENAEEPLNDSE
+769 
-780 PVLPEQS
+780 
-787 DDEFKPLDSVVK
+787 
-799 EAEKDIFEE
+799 
-808 DSSDGYISEIMSEE
+808 
-822 PSIQESLSDENVD
+822 
-835 YLSKNDE
+835 
-842 DITQEQDSFV
+842 
-852 SEEDSGTLTLDELED
+852 
-867 VSQGIS
+867 
-873 ETEETEYLDD
+873 
-883 SSSDKTE
+883 
-890 TEDIFEENLSQ
+890 
-901 VQNDTKEVVDVQEEK
+901 
-916 GNPEILEQIQDEIPT
+916 
-931 VASIT
+931 
-936 EGLTEPEENVF
+936 
-947 EKTFG
+947 
-952 EESGSDFTTP
+952 
-962 ESSVNIEDA
+962 
-971 IEIENPEDNSLT
+971 
-983 QIEETNDN
+983 
-991 ELSKDIKNDVKSV
+991 
-1004 LLYMDKLLE
+1004 
-1013 SLPDEKIREFAASE
+1013 
-1027 QFETY
+1027 
-1032 KKLFDELGLI
+1032 
-1042 NK
+1042 

>member
-46 DLPEITDFDETS
+46 DLPEINDFDETS

-101 QEESLEQSSEDISQE
+101 QEDSLEQSSEDILQE

-168 FMDDGFSSSS
+168 FMDDGFTSSS

-218 LPSEE
+218 LSSEE

-233 TTQEVSTDFGES
+233 TSQKVSTDFGES
-245 EDVDLSDFGID
+245 EEVDLSDFGID

-269 QGKKSEVV
+269 QGKKSEEV

-302 SHEAEETQE
+302 SHETEETQE

-444 QEEQNKTQETTL
+444 QEEPNKTQETTL
-456 PSDEETPILES
+456 PSDEENAIPENE
-467 KDFVNEE
+467 DFVNEE
-474 TIENQETP
+474 T
-482 LPSDEENAILESE
+482 S
-495 DFVNKETIENQ
+495 ENQ
-506 ETTLP
+506 ETTLS

-519 ESEDFVNEETI
+519 ESEDFVNEET
-530 ENQETS
+530 
-536 LPSDEENAIP
+536 
-546 ESDDFVNEET
+546 
-556 SENQETSLPSDE
+556 SENQETPLSSDE
-568 ENAILEN
+568 ESPILES

-624 NQIDEES
+624 NQIDEEES

-692 IEIPEISNA
+692 IEIPEISNT

-718 SEEVNEEPVLESE
+718 SEEVNEEPVLE

-748 FETSGDTNNDE
+748 FETSGDSNNDE

-901 VQNDTKEVVDVQEEK
+901 VQDETKEVVDAQEEK

>member
-46 DLPEITDFDETS
+46 DLPEINDFDETS
-58 FENSSDAL
+58 FENPSDAL

-101 QEESLEQSSEDISQE
+101 QEESLEQSSEDILQE

-223 YSETEAEESI
+223 YSEAEAEKSI

-269 QGKKSEVV
+269 QGKKSEEV

-311 QAQTVPADSTVVN
+311 QAQSVPADSTVVN

-434 LSINETALDF
+434 LSIKETSLDF
-444 QEEQNKTQETTL
+444 QEEPNKTQETSL
-456 PSDEETPILES
+456 PSNEENAILKSE
-467 KDFVNEE
+467 DFVNEE
-474 TIENQETP
+474 T
-482 LPSDEENAILESE
+482 S
-495 DFVNKETIENQ
+495 ENQ

-511 SDEETPIL
+511 SDEENAIP
-519 ESEDFVNEETI
+519 ESDDFVNEETI

-546 ESDDFVNEET
+546 ENEDFVNEET
-556 SENQETSLPSDE
+556 SENQETTLLSDE

-624 NQIDEES
+624 NQIDEEDS

-707 EETIEENAEEI
+707 EETKEENEEEI

-748 FETSGDTNNDE
+748 FETSGDSNNYE
-759 MFNENIFDST
+759 SFNENIFDST

-901 VQNDTKEVVDVQEEK
+901 VQDDTKEVVDAQEEK

>member
-218 LPSEE
+218 LSSEE

-233 TTQEVSTDFGES
+233 TSQKVSTDFGES
-245 EDVDLSDFGID
+245 EEVDLSDFGID

-434 LSINETALDF
+434 LSIKETALDF
-444 QEEQNKTQETTL
+444 QEEQNKTQET
-456 PSDEETPILES
+456 S
-467 KDFVNEE
+467 
-474 TIENQETP
+474 

-495 DFVNKETIENQ
+495 DFVNEETSENQ

-511 SDEETPIL
+511 SDEENAIL
-519 ESEDFVNEETI
+519 ESEDFV
-530 ENQETS
+530 S
-536 LPSDEENAIP
+536 
-546 ESDDFVNEET
+546 EET
-556 SENQETSLPSDE
+556 SENQETTLPSDE
-568 ENAILEN
+568 ENAILES

-624 NQIDEES
+624 NQIDEEES

-707 EETIEENAEEI
+707 EETKEENAEEM

-738 ETIENENDDI
+738 KTIENENDDI
-748 FETSGDTNNDE
+748 FETSGDSNNDE
-759 MFNENIFDST
+759 SFNENIFDST

-901 VQNDTKEVVDVQEEK
+901 VQDETKEVVDAQEEK
-916 GNPEILEQIQDEIPT
+916 ENPEILEQIQDEIPT

>member
-218 LPSEE
+218 LSSEE

-233 TTQEVSTDFGES
+233 TSQKVSTDFGES
-245 EDVDLSDFGID
+245 EEVDLSDFGID

-269 QGKKSEVV
+269 QGKKSEEV

-302 SHEAEETQE
+302 SHETEETQE

-434 LSINETALDF
+434 LSIKETALDF
-444 QEEQNKTQETTL
+444 QEEQNKTQET
-456 PSDEETPILES
+456 S
-467 KDFVNEE
+467 
-474 TIENQETP
+474 
-482 LPSDEENAILESE
+482 LPSDEENAIL
-495 DFVNKETIENQ
+495 K
-506 ETTLP
+506 
-511 SDEETPIL
+511 
-519 ESEDFVNEETI
+519 SEDFVNEETI

-536 LPSDEENAIP
+536 LPSDEENAIL

-568 ENAILEN
+568 ENAIPESEDFVNEETSENQETTLSSDEENAILES

-624 NQIDEES
+624 NQIDEEES

-707 EETIEENAEEI
+707 DETKEENAEEI

-738 ETIENENDDI
+738 KTIENENDDI
-748 FETSGDTNNDE
+748 FETSGDSNNDE

-769 ENAEEPLNDSE
+769 ENEEETLNNSE
-780 PVLPEQS
+780 PILPEQS

-901 VQNDTKEVVDVQEEK
+901 VQDDTKEVVDAQEEK

>member
-58 FENSSDAL
+58 FENTSDAL

-88 DLSQEENNEETPL
+88 DLSQEENNEEKPL

-129 SESSSEVSAD
+129 SESSSEVSTD

-218 LPSEE
+218 LSSEE

-233 TTQEVSTDFGES
+233 TSQKVSTDFGES
-245 EDVDLSDFGID
+245 EEVDLSDFGID

-269 QGKKSEVV
+269 QGKKSEEV

-444 QEEQNKTQETTL
+444 QEEQNKTQET
-456 PSDEETPILES
+456 S
-467 KDFVNEE
+467 
-474 TIENQETP
+474 
-482 LPSDEENAILESE
+482 LPSDEENAILE
-495 DFVNKETIENQ
+495 
-506 ETTLP
+506 
-511 SDEETPIL
+511 
-519 ESEDFVNEETI
+519 NE
-530 ENQETS
+530 
-536 LPSDEENAIP
+536 
-546 ESDDFVNEET
+546 DFVNEET

-568 ENAILEN
+568 ENAIPESEDFVNEETIENQETTLPSDEENAILES

-624 NQIDEES
+624 NQIDEE
-631 EDISI
+631 ENEEISI

-707 EETIEENAEEI
+707 EETKEENEEEI
-718 SEEVNEEPVLESE
+718 SEDVNEEPVLESE
-731 NEIEISE
+731 NEIELSE

-748 FETSGDTNNDE
+748 FETSGDSNNDE
-759 MFNENIFDST
+759 SFNENIFDST

-890 TEDIFEENLSQ
+890 PEDIFEENLSQ
-901 VQNDTKEVVDVQEEK
+901 VQDDTKEVVDAQEEK

>member
-88 DLSQEENNEETPL
+88 DLSQEENNEEKPL

-116 DGEIDLDSFMSDS
+116 DGEIDLDSFMSD
-129 SESSSEVSAD
+129 SSEVSAD

-218 LPSEE
+218 LSSEE

-233 TTQEVSTDFGES
+233 TSQKVSTDFGES
-245 EDVDLSDFGID
+245 EEVDLSDFGID

-269 QGKKSEVV
+269 QGKKSEEV

-311 QAQTVPADSTVVN
+311 QAQSVPADSTVVN

-444 QEEQNKTQETTL
+444 QEEQNKTQET
-456 PSDEETPILES
+456 
-467 KDFVNEE
+467 
-474 TIENQETP
+474 
-482 LPSDEENAILESE
+482 
-495 DFVNKETIENQ
+495 
-506 ETTLP
+506 
-511 SDEETPIL
+511 
-519 ESEDFVNEETI
+519 
-530 ENQETS
+530 S

-546 ESDDFVNEET
+546 ESEDFVNEET
-556 SENQETSLPSDE
+556 SENQETTLSSDE
-568 ENAILEN
+568 ENAILES

-624 NQIDEES
+624 NQIDEEES

-707 EETIEENAEEI
+707 EETKEENEEEI
-718 SEEVNEEPVLESE
+718 SEEVNAEPVLE

-748 FETSGDTNNDE
+748 FETSGDSNNDE
-759 MFNENIFDST
+759 SFNENIFDST

-787 DDEFKPLDSVVK
+787 DDEFKPLDSIVK

-873 ETEETEYLDD
+873 ETEETEYLDA

-901 VQNDTKEVVDVQEEK
+901 VQDETKEVVDAQEEK

>member
-88 DLSQEENNEETPL
+88 DLSQEENNEEKPL
-101 QEESLEQSSEDISQE
+101 QEESLEQSSEDILQE

-223 YSETEAEESI
+223 YSEAEAEESI

-444 QEEQNKTQETTL
+444 QEEQNKTQETSL
-456 PSDEETPILES
+456 PSE
-467 KDFVNEE
+467 
-474 TIENQETP
+474 
-482 LPSDEENAILESE
+482 EENAILESE
-495 DFVNKETIENQ
+495 DFVNEETSENQ

-511 SDEETPIL
+511 SDEENAIP
-519 ESEDFVNEETI
+519 ESDDFVNEETI

-536 LPSDEENAIP
+536 LPSDEENAIL
-546 ESDDFVNEET
+546 ESKDFVTEET
-556 SENQETSLPSDE
+556 SENQETTLPSDE
-568 ENAILEN
+568 ETPILESD
-575 EDSLKNEM
+575 DSLKNEM

-624 NQIDEES
+624 NQIDEEES

-731 NEIEISE
+731 SEISE

-748 FETSGDTNNDE
+748 FETSGDSNNDE
-759 MFNENIFDST
+759 SFNENIFDST
-769 ENAEEPLNDSE
+769 KNEEEPLNDSE

-901 VQNDTKEVVDVQEEK
+901 VQDETKEVVNAQEEK